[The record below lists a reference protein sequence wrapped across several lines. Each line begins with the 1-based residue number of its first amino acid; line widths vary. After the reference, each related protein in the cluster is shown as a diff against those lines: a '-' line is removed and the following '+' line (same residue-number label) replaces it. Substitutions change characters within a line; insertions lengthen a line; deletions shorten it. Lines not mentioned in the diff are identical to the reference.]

1 MKRLLLLTAAL
12 LSGLMI
18 SAQETVE
25 TKDHEISFTITPR
38 LDITPYF
45 TTQSEGENQF
55 SFGAS
60 SLYTS
65 FAGDIN
71 DHWSFQLVNHWLA
84 NNSSKTYLFAD
95 TRDLYNYTFRTDCSD
110 WIDFCNI
117 TYSIKGFSFTLG
129 KDVIATGGFE
139 YDAWDWDVH
148 PDQMSGLWNSL
159 PCYQWGGKISWTTPA
174 ENTTIG
180 VQMTTSPYTGYLT
193 DDNDGIVIIGDEL
206 DEPVMD
212 KDSYRP
218 FKSGRF
224 NYSMFWHGDFDW
236 FHTNISLTALQR
248 YDWSYSWL
256 AAAGLRFTPGQ
267 FTIDANWFNKV
278 GRADADDFLA
288 KGNTGILS
296 LTYTLPSEKLDFTV
310 KGCYEK
316 VNEPDDD
323 ALYDNWFTGL
333 SVNWYPVFGSDLLR
347 IHGAVSYDYIGKYV
361 AVTAGFLMNI
371 DLVSLFG
378 K

>member
-1 MKRLLLLTAAL
+1 MKKLLLLTAFM

-25 TKDHEISFTITPR
+25 ANDHEISFTITPR

-55 SFGAS
+55 SFGNS

-65 FAGDIN
+65 FIGDIN
-71 DHWSFQLVNHWLA
+71 DHWSFMLVNHWLA
-84 NNSSKTYLFAD
+84 NNSSKTFLFAD
-95 TRDLYNYTFRTDCSD
+95 THYLYDNTFHTDYTN
-110 WIDFCNI
+110 WMDFCNI
-117 TYSIKGFSFTLG
+117 TYSVSGFSFTLG
-129 KDVIATGGFE
+129 KDMIATGGFE
-139 YDAWDWDVH
+139 YDAWDWEVH
-148 PDQMSGLWNSL
+148 SEQMSGLWNNL
-159 PCYQWGGKISWTTPA
+159 TCYQWGGKVSWTTPA

-180 VQMTTSPYTGYLT
+180 VQMTTSPYTGYLK
-193 DDNDGIVIIGDEL
+193 DENDGIVIIGDEL
-206 DEPVMD
+206 DEPVID

-218 FKSGRF
+218 FKSGRY
-224 NYSMFWHGDFDW
+224 NYSMFWMGDFDW

-278 GRADADDFLA
+278 GRDADDFLA

-296 LTYTLPSEKLDFTV
+296 LTYTLPSDKFDFTV

-316 VNEPDDD
+316 VSNPDEGIG
-323 ALYDNWFTGL
+323 LYDDWFTGL
-333 SVNWYPVFGSDLLR
+333 SVNWYPVFGADIFR
-347 IHGAVSYDYIGKYV
+347 IHGAVSYDHYGGYIAATVGV
-361 AVTAGFLMNI
+361 LFNI
-371 DLVSLFG
+371 DVLSFI